1 MVIKYD
7 YSDDKMVVDGV
18 DYPLHPYR
26 KWLVQNHEQLCSGH
40 FIKAIKVGDK
50 TRFTYDW
57 QTIFLKAE
65 EYLFLKNYVNEINS
79 TSVS

>member
-7 YSDDKMVVDGV
+7 YTGDLVVVKGV
-18 DYPLHPYR
+18 EYPLKPYR
-26 KWLVQNHEQLCSGH
+26 IWLIQNHEQLCSGH
-40 FIKAIKVGDK
+40 FIKAIRVGDR

-65 EYLFLKNYVNEINS
+65 EYQFLNDYINEINS
-79 TSVS
+79 TSTS